1 MFFCDCPF
9 GAIHTVHF
17 IQAQSEEE
25 ITCASELLHEYVTWL
40 GVSLCF
46 QNFDDEV
53 ASLPGEYSP
62 PSGRLLL
69 AVEHDQIAGCIAL
82 REIGEGICEMKRLY
96 LRPQF
101 QGKGF
106 GRALAERVIAD
117 AREIGYR
124 QMRLDTLPGKMD
136 HAIAL
141 YRSLGF
147 REIPA
152 YYNNPVVGATFME
165 LTL

>member
-1 MFFCDCPF
+1 
-9 GAIHTVHF
+9 VRF

-25 ITCASELLHEYVTWL
+25 ISYARELLHEYVAWL
-40 GVSLCF
+40 GINLCF
-46 QNFDDEV
+46 QNFDGEV
-53 ASLPGEYSP
+53 ASLPGEYAP

-69 AVEHDQIAGCIAL
+69 ADEHDRIAGCIAL
-82 REIGEGICEMKRLY
+82 RQIGEGICEMKRLY
-96 LRPQF
+96 VRPEF

-106 GRALAERVIAD
+106 GRALAERVIGD
-117 AREIGYR
+117 AREIGYQ

-147 REIPA
+147 KEIPA
-152 YYNNPVVGATFME
+152 YYNNPVVGVTFME